1 MRVIKY
7 WVIISYLNIVISRV
21 IKYWVVISYLNIV
34 IESYKVLSSY
44 KLSKYS
50 YWEL

>member
-1 MRVIKY
+1 MCNKT
-7 WVIISYLNIVISRV
+7 S
-21 IKYWVVISYLNIV
+21 KYWVVISYLNIV

-50 YWEL
+50 FWEL